1 MKTSTL
7 FSIMKAN
14 YEKYIGKHIKSTSSC
29 EMFPGFKV
37 TGKLLSV
44 SNTSYGESLLKVKT
58 DEGKILSIGSS
69 MRDFRIVES

>member
-1 MKTSTL
+1 
-7 FSIMKAN
+7 MKAN
-14 YEKYIGKHIKSTSSC
+14 YERYIGKHIKITSNC